1 MAISFSKSLST
12 TALLNTYNNN
22 VVKFSSDNILDA
34 TKCVINIGG
43 TDYTITPNTS
53 NVFRFNFKMV
63 TEVLINSNNFTDD
76 ILPVLALAD
85 DTSLVYNDTTNSYL
99 SELVTYTITFS
110 DTTTENTTK
119 TYKFFKS
126 IEQLEQNKIGTI
138 TTGDNIY
145 MLSPFKK
152 STADTYS
159 VTYFEGYPFDL
170 SIYLNSAGTTTV
182 LNQTNALTYDFPFV
196 NTVNR
201 FFLSDGRT
209 TITIGDYLPLVNG
222 LNELKITRGSDII
235 YVNVTKIPSRLGVY
249 VKWLNQYGGWNYWL
263 FNCIHKREIKD
274 KNLKKIFNDF
284 DDVSETT
291 VPFFDIGKSS
301 IETLTLISKRVSEDD
316 QFVLNGIIDSPRVYL
331 FTGTYLTQVTDVSWL
346 GVSKKGSTNK
356 ITDYKK
362 KTANYKLKIEL
373 PSRYNMTL

>member
-1 MAISFSKSLST
+1 MAITFSKALST

-53 NVFRFNFKMV
+53 NVFRFNFRMV
-63 TEVLINSNNFTDD
+63 TEVLINSTNFTDD
-76 ILPVLALAD
+76 ILPNLALAD
-85 DTSLVYNDTTNSYL
+85 DTSLVYDDTTNSYL

-110 DTTTENTTK
+110 DTSTENTTE

-126 IEQLEQNKIGTI
+126 VEQLEQNKIGTI
-138 TTGDNIY
+138 TTGENIY

-152 STADTYS
+152 ATADTYD

-170 SIYLNSAGTTTV
+170 SIYLSSAGTTTV

-209 TITIGDYLPLVNG
+209 TVTIGDYLPLVDG
-222 LNELKITRGSDII
+222 LNELKITRGADII
-235 YVNVTKIPSRLGVY
+235 YVNVTKIPTRKGVY
-249 VKWLNQYGGWNYWL
+249 VKWLNQYGGWSYWL
-263 FNCIHKREIKD
+263 FNCIHKRDRKD
-274 KNLKKIFNDF
+274 KNLKQIFNDF

-291 VPFFDIGKSS
+291 VPFYEIGKTS
-301 IETLTLISKRVSEDD
+301 IDELTLISKNVSEDD
-316 QFVLNGIIDSPRVYL
+316 QFVLNGITDSPRVYL

-346 GVSKKGSTNK
+346 GVIKKGSTNK

-362 KTANYKLKIEL
+362 KTANYKIKIEL
-373 PSRYNMTL
+373 PIRYTMTL

>member
-110 DTTTENTTK
+110 DTSTENTTK

-152 STADTYS
+152 STADTYN

-235 YVNVTKIPSRLGVY
+235 YVNVTKVPSRLGVY
-249 VKWLNQYGGWNYWL
+249 VKWINQYGGWNYWL

-301 IETLTLISKRVSEDD
+301 IETLTLVSKGVSEDD

>member
-1 MAISFSKSLST
+1 M
-12 TALLNTYNNN
+12 
-22 VVKFSSDNILDA
+22 
-34 TKCVINIGG
+34 
-43 TDYTITPNTS
+43 
-53 NVFRFNFKMV
+53 
-63 TEVLINSNNFTDD
+63 
-76 ILPVLALAD
+76 
-85 DTSLVYNDTTNSYL
+85 
-99 SELVTYTITFS
+99 
-110 DTTTENTTK
+110 
-119 TYKFFKS
+119 
-126 IEQLEQNKIGTI
+126 
-138 TTGDNIY
+138 
-145 MLSPFKK
+145 
-152 STADTYS
+152 
-159 VTYFEGYPFDL
+159 
-170 SIYLNSAGTTTV
+170 
-182 LNQTNALTYDFPFV
+182 
-196 NTVNR
+196 
-201 FFLSDGRT
+201 
-209 TITIGDYLPLVNG
+209 
-222 LNELKITRGSDII
+222 
-235 YVNVTKIPSRLGVY
+235 NVTKVPSRLGVY

>member
-152 STADTYS
+152 STADTYN

-235 YVNVTKIPSRLGVY
+235 YVNVTKVPSRLGVY